1 MIRRDAIAQFLATGK
16 GRFLLLAGRL
26 FLGAVFVYAAYS
38 KLHFDGRWHLGD
50 YQFFF
55 AMGINSYDMYP
66 LWFVQW
72 AAKIVPWI
80 ELVLG
85 ALMIVG
91 IGLRWIASA
100 VTVLLLVF
108 MVMLTRA
115 AILHLEI
122 NCGCFG
128 YGAQKPSD
136 ELIRDS
142 GFLFLALAVT
152 AGAFLARRAPRSSPR
167 QPVRQSAR
175 KSDGA
180 VA

>member
-1 MIRRDAIAQFLATGK
+1 MTKRDAIADFLTTGA
-16 GRFLLLAGRL
+16 GRFLLMAGRVA
-26 FLGAVFVYAAYS
+26 LGVVFVYAAYS

-66 LWFVQW
+66 LWFVQS
-72 AAKIVPWI
+72 AARIVPWI
-80 ELVLG
+80 ELILG

-91 IGLRWIASA
+91 VGLRWVASI
-100 VTVLLLVF
+100 VTLLLVVF
-108 MVMLTRA
+108 IVMLTRA

-128 YGAQKPSD
+128 YGTQKPTD
-136 ELIRDS
+136 ELVRDS

-152 AGAFLARRAPRSSPR
+152 AGAFLSRRTPGRTPSP
-167 QPVRQSAR
+167 VE
-175 KSDGA
+175 
-180 VA
+180 